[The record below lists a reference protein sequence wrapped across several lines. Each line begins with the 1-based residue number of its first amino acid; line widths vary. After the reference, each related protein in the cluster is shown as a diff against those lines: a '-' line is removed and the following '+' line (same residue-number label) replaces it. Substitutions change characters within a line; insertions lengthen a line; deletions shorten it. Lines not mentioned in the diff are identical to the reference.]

1 MVTQEIVKYQTANLA
16 KTKGFNENSAFYY
29 DVEHCELS
37 RHYEDEWCNSE
48 IENGLGK
55 LKFPMISAPSQVI
68 LQKWLRDEHNIEV
81 YVTVNFYN
89 RKEKLGYLY
98 NIDKFD
104 AKNIHDGQTYD
115 DEQIQLIGEF
125 QGFITFEQA
134 LEVGLFKALNLITK
148 C

>member
-16 KTKGFNENSAFYY
+16 NKKGFKKHCSFYY
-29 DVEHCELS
+29 ELEGGECFLNTVHN
-37 RHYEDEWCNSE
+37 RIDLIPDHY
-48 IENGLGK
+48 I
-55 LKFPMISAPSQVI
+55 PAPSQVQ

-115 DEQIQLIGEF
+115 NEQIQLIGEF